1 MLRSPTS
8 STGFAEVTGTS
19 LKMGGDSGA
28 LETKT
33 ELGGITVGG
42 EYTMGDMTFGVMGNF
57 GTGDVEGG
65 LLSRF
70 QGYYLC
76 RLFLLKT
83 KLHLERCCKK

>member
-1 MLRSPTS
+1 M
-8 STGFAEVTGTS
+8 TGTS

-57 GTGDVEGG
+57 GTGDVEGEG
-65 LLSRF
+65 DNDVPRLPSIASSFSRIILS
-70 QGYYLC
+70 
-76 RLFLLKT
+76 
-83 KLHLERCCKK
+83 

>member
-1 MLRSPTS
+1 M
-8 STGFAEVTGTS
+8 TGTS

-57 GTGDVEGG
+57 GTGDVEG
-65 LLSRF
+65 
-70 QGYYLC
+70 
-76 RLFLLKT
+76 
-83 KLHLERCCKK
+83 